1 MANRVVFMLP
11 LGNVDKKK
19 EEEDDADNEKALLL
33 AGKVVASLVARFGPA
48 AVVDW
53 ELLQGQADDTPCCQV
68 DFAKRLH
75 AELAV
80 LQADTFGLTVSSRA
94 GGPNADTPPCCRVDF
109 VALPVTDQQDA
120 PPEQEAIM
128 KRSQSFDDVLEYCWH
143 GENCEEGILSLISFG
158 DDVNANDSPVKV
170 ALAQLGRWAT
180 KALTGEFELEA
191 WMQEGIEIAGQ
202 QCDNVITASKT
213 KLMDYAAHVEE
224 TITEKLSESLL
235 ALAKSGGTAAVEDRL
250 KEVED
255 GVGAVVRGLRTT
267 SSVLDAPVVLLA
279 NVHKVLGSIS
289 GISAQAIMEGW
300 VARIERLVIDGL
312 SDAFEEA
319 HMAIESQLNTLL
331 GTGSQ
336 ITEGLDKLFST
347 AKAFSG
353 RISVWQS
360 TLCELCGKYPDIVH
374 ELGGTKMLDVVAG
387 CFELVQNK
395 ARTILGL
402 VESAQKVLRG
412 SAKLDDSML
421 EDLRVGVSALFEW
434 ELPLQVGDAQTV
446 SSLAR

>member
-1 MANRVVFMLP
+1 MANQVVFVLP

-143 GENCEEGILSLISFG
+143 GENCEEGILSLISYG
-158 DDVNANDSPVKV
+158 DDVNANDSPVKA

-180 KALTGEFELEA
+180 KVLTGEFELEA

-213 KLMDYAAHVEE
+213 KLMDYALLVEE

-235 ALAKSGGTAAVEDRL
+235 ALGKSGGTAAVEDRL

-267 SSVLDAPVVLLA
+267 SSVLEAPVVLLA

-300 VARIERLVIDGL
+300 VARIERLVTDGL

-319 HMAIESQLNTLL
+319 YLAIETQIKAIL

-336 ITEGLDKLFST
+336 ITEGLDEELFST
-347 AKAFSG
+347 VKAFSG
-353 RISVWQS
+353 RISVWQR
-360 TLCELCGKYPDIVH
+360 TLYELCGKYPEIVE
-374 ELGGTKMLDVVAG
+374 ELGGAKMRALVKD

-395 ARTILGL
+395 AASAILGL
-402 VESAQKVLRG
+402 IEVLRG
-412 SAKLDDSML
+412 NAKLDDSMI
-421 EDLRVGVSALFEW
+421 ENLRVGVLALFEG
-434 ELPLQVGDAQTV
+434 ELPLQIDDAQTV